1 MNDVQTQSQTDTW
14 VAASWEEYIRTINNP
29 AYETAKGYYYQGHMR
44 VEMLPVGHDHAEDD
58 GTISLGVNLFG
69 IARAIPLKILPNC
82 SYRKV
87 GVSECQPDVSYY
99 IGDRAQLIPRGTSV
113 IDLNRFPA
121 PDLVIEVAATT
132 LLDDIGTKRAL
143 YEELGVAEYWV
154 LDVQN
159 AQILAY
165 TIAEQGSKRIQVS
178 QVLPGLTIA
187 VLEEALRRS
196 RETDQS
202 QVGAWLLTQFQQSD
216 LTGRQTDASP

>member
-1 MNDVQTQSQTDTW
+1 MSNLQTRPLTDTW
-14 VAASWEEYIRTINNP
+14 IAASWDEYLHVIEDP
-29 AYETAKGYYYQGHMR
+29 SSETAKGYYYQGHMR
-44 VEMLPVGHDHAEDD
+44 VEMSPVGHDHSKDD
-58 GTISLGVNLFG
+58 GTISLSVNLFG
-69 IARAIPLKILPNC
+69 IAKAIPLKILPNC
-82 SYRKV
+82 SYRKAGV
-87 GVSECQPDVSYY
+87 GECQPDVSYY
-99 IGDRAQLIPRGTSV
+99 VGDRAQLIPRGTSV
-113 IDLNRFPA
+113 IDLDRFPA

-143 YEELGVAEYWV
+143 YEELGVSEYWV

-178 QVLPGLTIA
+178 KVLPGLTVA

-202 QVGAWLLTQFQQSD
+202 QVGAWLLTQFQQQE
-216 LTGRQTDASP
+216 G